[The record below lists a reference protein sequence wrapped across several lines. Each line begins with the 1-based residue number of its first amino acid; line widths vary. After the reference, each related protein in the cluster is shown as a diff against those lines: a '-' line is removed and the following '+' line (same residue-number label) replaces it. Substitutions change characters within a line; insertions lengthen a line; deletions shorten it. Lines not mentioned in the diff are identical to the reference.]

1 MRFLFVSQITQIDG
15 QKIRGQVEFSDQ
27 EPWRHTNAK
36 GDVCINNSVVS
47 EAVGQLVSWM
57 ALRDNDF
64 KGRPVFLFL
73 DRIHFQGSVP
83 APGVVDLEAWISN
96 RDEDSFIFSGTAKVN
111 GQTVLEITDSGGY
124 FMPLA
129 ELEDPAVTRQRFET
143 LTSTGIGANPSG
155 PQFDTTQLVDEIKDL
170 TPGQTVS
177 AIKVMRLDE
186 PFYADHFPRFPVT
199 PIVVIN
205 EMIME
210 ATRRMMTGI
219 GAEPGSKSRGIEPV
233 AVQDLKIKSFIR
245 PGDTAITN
253 VKVVER
259 IGDEV
264 EAISEI
270 LINKKRILRGRYRY
284 RFI

>member
-1 MRFLFVSQITQIDG
+1 MRFLFVSRIDNIEG
-15 QKIRGQVEFSDQ
+15 QKIRGQVEFTDK
-27 EPWRHTNAK
+27 EPWRHLNAQ
-36 GDVCINNSVVS
+36 GNVCINNSVVS

-64 KGRPVFLFL
+64 KSRPVFLFL
-73 DRIHFQGSVP
+73 DRINFSGSVH

-111 GQTVLEITDSGGY
+111 GQTILEITDSGGY

-129 ELEDPAVTRQRFET
+129 ELEDPSVTRKRFDS
-143 LTSTGIGANPSG
+143 LTSGGIGANPPG
-155 PQFDTTQLVDEIKDL
+155 PQFDTTKLIDDVKDII
-170 TPGQTVS
+170 PGQSVS
-177 AIKVMRLDE
+177 AVKVLRPDE

-210 ATRRMMTGI
+210 ATRRMMADSTHES
-219 GAEPGSKSRGIEPV
+219 GAKSRSIEPV

-253 VKVVER
+253 IKVVER
-259 IGDEV
+259 SGDEF
-264 EAISEI
+264 ETISEI
-270 LINKKRILRGRYRY
+270 LINQKRILRGRYRY
-284 RFI
+284 RCI